1 MRLYMKFISYLVS
14 VVGIFVSAGAS
25 AGAYED
31 FFHAVSR
38 DDGRTIATLLQRGF
52 DPNSRDEQGQA
63 ALYVVL
69 RQPSPAAAEAL
80 WAHPALDINATN
92 AAGESPLM
100 MAALRGNLVWATKL
114 VARGAKVH
122 LEGWSPI
129 HYAATGPE
137 PELVRL
143 LLDKGAPVDARS
155 PNGSTPLMMAARY
168 GSEAS
173 VDLLLARG
181 ANPKL
186 RNQRDLT
193 AADFARMDGRDALA
207 QRLQS
212 LSSR

>member
-1 MRLYMKFISYLVS
+1 MKLCIKFIAYLVAAIGFS
-14 VVGIFVSAGAS
+14 TAN

-31 FFHAVSR
+31 FFQAISR
-38 DDGRTIATLLQRGF
+38 DDGRAITTLLQRGF

-63 ALYVVL
+63 ALYVAL
-69 RQPSPAAAEAL
+69 RQPSPAATEAL
-80 WAHPALDINATN
+80 WAHPALDVNASN
-92 AAGESPLM
+92 GAGESPLM
-100 MAALRGNLVWATKL
+100 MAALRGDLVWAIKL
-114 VARGAKVH
+114 LARGAKVH
-122 LEGWSPI
+122 LDGWSPV

-186 RNQRDLT
+186 RNVRDLT

-207 QRLQS
+207 QRLQAAS
-212 LSSR
+212 MR

>member
-1 MRLYMKFISYLVS
+1 MKHFLKIILYLTVATGFS
-14 VVGIFVSAGAS
+14 GAN

-31 FFHAVSR
+31 FFDAIKR
-38 DDGRTIATLLQRGF
+38 DDGRAITALLQRGF

-63 ALYVVL
+63 ALYVAL

-80 WAHPALDINATN
+80 WAHPALDIHASN

-100 MAALRGNLVWATKL
+100 MAAMRGQLAWAHKL
-114 VARGAKVH
+114 LARGARPH
-122 LEGWSPI
+122 QDGWSPI

-137 PELVRL
+137 VEMVRL
-143 LLDKGAPVDARS
+143 LLDKGAPINARS

-181 ANPKL
+181 ADPKL
-186 RNQRDLT
+186 RNQRNFS

-207 QRLQS
+207 QRLDAAAT
-212 LSSR
+212 R

>member
-1 MRLYMKFISYLVS
+1 MKILIKFIAYLVAA
-14 VVGIFVSAGAS
+14 SAFSAAS

-31 FFHAVSR
+31 FFQAISR
-38 DDGRTIATLLQRGF
+38 DDGRTVTALLQRGF
-52 DPNSRDEQGQA
+52 DPNSRDEKGQA
-63 ALYVVL
+63 ALYVAL

-80 WAHPALDINATN
+80 WAHPALDIHATN

-100 MAALRGNLVWATKL
+100 MAALRGNLTWAMKL
-114 VARGAKVH
+114 LARGAKVH
-122 LEGWSPI
+122 HDGWSPI

-186 RNQRDLT
+186 RNQRELS

-207 QRLQS
+207 QRLEAAIT
-212 LSSR
+212 R